1 MLESAGV
8 AAQNTEPSGLR
19 GLIGLLIE
27 QVTELAR
34 LYATSARQEVEEGL
48 NHLKIALV
56 FFGVMVAL
64 LAVAIMV
71 LVLLFVSAISAATGL
86 PLWATALLVLTVV
99 LVLATVFGWLAYR
112 RLQKAR
118 LMPEETIAAA
128 KEDLEWAQHW
138 TKRD

>member
-1 MLESAGV
+1 M
-8 AAQNTEPSGLR
+8 R

-27 QVTELAR
+27 QVSELAR

-48 NHLKIALV
+48 NHLKIAAV

-71 LVLLFVSAISAATGL
+71 LVLLLVSAISAASGL

-99 LVLATVFGWLAYR
+99 LVLATVLGWLGYR
-112 RLQKAR
+112 RVQKAR
-118 LMPEETIAAA
+118 LMPDETIAAA
-128 KEDLEWAQHW
+128 KEDLEWVQHL

>member
-1 MLESAGV
+1 V
-8 AAQNTEPSGLR
+8 AAEAPPPTGLR
-19 GLIGLLIE
+19 ALLGLLIE

-34 LYATSARQEVEEGL
+34 LYATAARQEVEEGL

-71 LVLLFVSAISAATGL
+71 LVLLFVSALSAATGL
-86 PLWATALLVLTVV
+86 PLWATALIVLSVV
-99 LVLATVFGWLAYR
+99 LVLATVFGWLGYR
-112 RLQKAR
+112 RLQRAR

-128 KEDLEWAQHW
+128 KEDLEWAQHL

>member
-1 MLESAGV
+1 M
-8 AAQNTEPSGLR
+8 R

-27 QVTELAR
+27 QVTDLAR

-48 NHLKIALV
+48 NQLKIAAVL
-56 FFGVMVAL
+56 FGVMVAL

-71 LVLLFVSAISAATGL
+71 LVLLLVSAISAASGL

-99 LVLATVFGWLAYR
+99 LVLATVLGWLGYR
-112 RLQKAR
+112 RVQKAR
-118 LMPEETIAAA
+118 LMPDETIAAA
-128 KEDLEWAQHW
+128 KEDLEWVQHL

>member
-1 MLESAGV
+1 M
-8 AAQNTEPSGLR
+8 R

-99 LVLATVFGWLAYR
+99 LVLATVLGWLGYR
-112 RLQKAR
+112 RVQKASF
-118 LMPEETIAAA
+118 MPEETIAAA

>member
-1 MLESAGV
+1 M
-8 AAQNTEPSGLR
+8 R
-19 GLIGLLIE
+19 GLLGLLIE
-27 QVTELAR
+27 QVTDLAR

-48 NHLKIALV
+48 NHLKIAAV

-71 LVLLFVSAISAATGL
+71 LVLLLVSAISAASGL

-99 LVLATVFGWLAYR
+99 LVLATVLGWLGYR
-112 RLQKAR
+112 RVQKAR
-118 LMPEETIAAA
+118 LMPDETIAAA
-128 KEDLEWAQHW
+128 KEDLEWVQHL